1 MASERTTLNHNE
13 NDSKNTRMDI
23 VKSMELMDF
32 RKDELMHIGRYLN
45 AGQTAIDLSKRL
57 GRPLKILDIGC
68 GEMYTMRTLYKSFVC
83 VKSDVVKSY
92 LGLDIDRPMLERTAD
107 QFQTV
112 VKAMRARLVP
122 VDLTI
127 DPKLKLKDNSVDLIF
142 CFEMIE
148 HIKPEFVTPILE
160 EAHRVLSKKGVMLLS
175 TPNSNG
181 SNKNLPKDH
190 VYEWSYEELSEA
202 VKSIG
207 FEVESA
213 TGTCI
218 NPSKIPA
225 KVWNRVDVNSV
236 YSTFG
241 RRTAMSC
248 VALGPMFPVEYS
260 KNMLFTLKKGG
271 QNE

>member
-1 MASERTTLNHNE
+1 M
-13 NDSKNTRMDI
+13 
-23 VKSMELMDF
+23 
-32 RKDELMHIGRYLN
+32 
-45 AGQTAIDLSKRL
+45 
-57 GRPLKILDIGC
+57 
-68 GEMYTMRTLYKSFVC
+68 
-83 VKSDVVKSY
+83 
-92 LGLDIDRPMLERTAD
+92 
-107 QFQTV
+107 
-112 VKAMRARLVP
+112 KAMRARLVP

-142 CFEMIE
+142 CFETIE